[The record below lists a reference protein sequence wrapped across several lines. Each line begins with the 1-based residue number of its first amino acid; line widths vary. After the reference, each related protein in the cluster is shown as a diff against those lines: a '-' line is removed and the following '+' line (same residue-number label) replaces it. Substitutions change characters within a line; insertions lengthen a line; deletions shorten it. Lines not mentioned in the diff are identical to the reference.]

1 MTILVDSCSY
11 TCQNVGDL
19 AMLTVAISRLR
30 QLWPAARIRV
40 ITDAPAVVKRQCGK
54 RGAVETVPVRG
65 RRLLLNEGLL
75 GRMAHHLPERAAVRW
90 RTAEEELRL
99 RLPGLF
105 GRSLKWKATL
115 RGDRGNAAGDAD
127 AFLTAVQEANL
138 VVVNGAGVLTDA
150 FKENALGIL
159 ATLDLAIHR
168 QVPTAMFGQG
178 FGPMVDRDLRR
189 RAEAVLPNVTLIGIR
204 EQRAS
209 LPFLLSLGVDPS
221 RVLLT
226 GDDALELACD
236 AEITGSQ
243 PGSEPK
249 AIGVNVRVAP
259 YANIERE
266 TLAAVRQ
273 AIESTAQAHAATLL
287 PIPIA
292 RHGGGMD
299 IDTLRVLLSGI
310 GADET
315 GGASLDTPERVIE
328 RIAKCRVV
336 VTGSYHGAVFALA
349 QGIPVVALARSAY
362 YLDKMVG
369 LADQFGAGCE
379 VVEVCLPGGGDPAIA
394 ELAGRVRS
402 AIARAWESADDL
414 RETIL
419 DAARRQIQQGR
430 QAYARLQRI
439 VDGTFSDP
447 QVVERG
453 SPAVPSPSSRV

>member
-54 RGAVETVPVRG
+54 SGAVETVPVRG

-90 RTAEEELRL
+90 RTAEEELRV

-115 RGDRGNAAGDAD
+115 RGGRDAVGDAD
-127 AFLTAVQEANL
+127 AFLTAVQHANL

-168 QVPTAMFGQG
+168 RIPTAMFGQG
-178 FGPMVDRDLRR
+178 LGPIVDRDLRR

-221 RVLLT
+221 RVVVT
-226 GDDALELACD
+226 GDDALELACERETS
-236 AEITGSQ
+236 APQ

-273 AIESTAQAHAATLL
+273 AIESTARAHAATLL

-299 IDTLRVLLSGI
+299 IDTLRTLLSGI

-362 YLDKMVG
+362 YMDKMVG

-379 VVEVCLPGGGDPAIA
+379 VVDVCIPKGGDLAIA
-394 ELAGRVRS
+394 ELAGRVRC

-414 RETIL
+414 RETL
-419 DAARRQIQQGR
+419 LEAARRQIQQGR
-430 QAYARLQRI
+430 QAYGRLQRI
-439 VDGTFSDP
+439 VDGAFSDP
-447 QVVERG
+447 PVAKRS
-453 SPAVPSPSSRV
+453 SPAVPTPSSRV